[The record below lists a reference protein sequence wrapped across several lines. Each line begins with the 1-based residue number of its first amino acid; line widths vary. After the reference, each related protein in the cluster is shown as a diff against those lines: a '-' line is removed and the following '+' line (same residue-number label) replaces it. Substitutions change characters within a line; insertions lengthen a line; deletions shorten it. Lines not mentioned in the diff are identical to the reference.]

1 MSIRFKFR
9 SSVNYETLQLDGR
22 DSISVRELRA
32 RIIGGK
38 SFGGVQQPQQ
48 GFDLVFA
55 DALSGQE
62 YKGDDFQI
70 PTGSSVIVKRVP
82 GGAVPLS
89 VVSPHIEAVKDLG
102 MRDSFPLNPANES
115 MDAFD
120 DFGAELCPLPDSN
133 VQHFDL
139 EINRNNLIGNKKKE
153 IDGLRL
159 DSQKLDSDVTGPAVP
174 EGNDRNLM
182 QETRA
187 KGHLT
192 ANKLIRS
199 NFPVAESSNLPP
211 EMKCALC
218 NTIFKEAMMIPCCQH
233 SFCENCIRLVLI
245 EEKRCPKCFST
256 KYNVED
262 LLPNLSLR
270 QAIERFLESQILD
283 AGLEKTMQKDVPDGE
298 SRIEAKED
306 VSYALTRDIKSGLP
320 EQKDKHLHD
329 SRVVYSCHHDIMQRG
344 SEPFTPVADFQGE
357 NQPVVLPQANNP
369 GGERNFSAPGGYK
382 KWGRNCYTC
391 GSPDHLM
398 RDCPMS
404 YPSPMF
410 HPGDRSFQG
419 GMPGY
424 AAPYW
429 NGPTL
434 HHFRPFANMYTSPA
448 MMPFNTPMVPASPF
462 AIHPYFSSMHGG
474 LSGPGGN
481 MMMGNMG
488 PPHNAEY
495 FRLQY
500 SENRRKHSNENLRRE
515 PLSDDEDGFPE
526 VYQSKSPEKSH
537 NYKAKN
543 VRESSL
549 SHSGESYTRRAGG
562 RIKHEKYEESDIN
575 RHENRSHSS
584 LPGIEKRP
592 HSDNKSNLVKD
603 DVFRS
608 SDRHSGGR
616 HRHHHG
622 EPEKHHERRGFC
634 DSDSSLG
641 HHSIQKG
648 VKRRVGY
655 DDVRGS
661 HKKHRDSYL
670 ESSFER
676 RSPDD
681 PRRGCKKRDAGHYY
695 RDSRHVEKI
704 SRDKKHGRRQ
714 TTSVS
719 DEDHKN
725 EHRYHRRK

>member
-22 DSISVRELRA
+22 DSISVGELRA

-38 SFGGVQQPQQ
+38 SFGGVQEQQQ

-55 DALSGQE
+55 DALSAQE

-89 VVSPHIEAVKDLG
+89 VVSPIEAVKDLG
-102 MRDSFPLNPANES
+102 TKDSFPLNPANEP

-120 DFGAELCPLPDSN
+120 DFGSELCPLPDSN

-139 EINRNNLIGNKKKE
+139 EIKRNNLTGNEKKE
-153 IDGLRL
+153 IDGIRL
-159 DSQKLDSDVTGPAVP
+159 ESQKLDSDVTGPAIP
-174 EGNDRNLM
+174 EGSYKTGNDRNFLR
-182 QETRA
+182 ETTA

-192 ANKLIRS
+192 SNKLITS
-199 NFPVAESSNLPP
+199 NFPVAQSSYLPP

-233 SFCENCIRLVLI
+233 SFCENCIRSVLI

-262 LLPNLSLR
+262 LLPNLSLS
-270 QAIERFLESQILD
+270 QAIVRFLESQMLD
-283 AGLEKTMQKDVPDGE
+283 GGLEKTMQKDVPDGE
-298 SRIEAKED
+298 SRIEAKD
-306 VSYALTRDIKSGLP
+306 DASCALTRDVKSSLL
-320 EQKDKHLHD
+320 EQKDKHLHESGVVH
-329 SRVVYSCHHDIMQRG
+329 SRHHDIMQRG
-344 SEPFTPVADFQGE
+344 SNAFTPVADFQGE
-357 NQPVVLPQANNP
+357 NQPVVLPQANIP
-369 GGERNFSAPGGYK
+369 GGEKNFSAPGGYK

-410 HPGDRSFQG
+410 HPGDGSFQG

-424 AAPYW
+424 APPYW
-429 NGPTL
+429 NCPTL
-434 HHFRPFANMYTSPA
+434 HHFRPFANIYSSPA
-448 MMPFNTPMVPASPF
+448 MMPFNLPMVPASPF
-462 AIHPYFSSMHGG
+462 AVPPYFSSMHGG

-488 PPHNAEY
+488 PHNAEY
-495 FRLQY
+495 FGLQY
-500 SENRRKHSNENLRRE
+500 PENRRKHSNENLRRE
-515 PLSDDEDGFPE
+515 PLSDDEDGGFPE
-526 VYQSKSPEKSH
+526 VYQPNSPEKSH
-537 NYKAKN
+537 NYKAKK
-543 VRESSL
+543 VHESSL

-562 RIKHEKYEESDIN
+562 RIKHEKYEESGIN
-575 RHENRSHSS
+575 RHENSSHSS
-584 LPGIEKRP
+584 FPGIERRP
-592 HSDNKSNLVKD
+592 HSDKSNLVKD
-603 DVFRS
+603 DVFKS
-608 SDRHSGGR
+608 SDRHSDGR

-622 EPEKHHERRGFC
+622 ESEKHHERRGFC
-634 DSDSSLG
+634 ESDLSLG

-648 VKRRVGY
+648 VKRIIEH

-670 ESSFER
+670 ESGFER

-681 PRRGCKKRDAGHYY
+681 PRRGCKKGDAGHYH
-695 RDSRHVEKI
+695 RNSRHVEKI
-704 SRDKKHGRRQ
+704 SRDKEHGRRQ
-714 TTSVS
+714 NTSVS
-719 DEDHKN
+719 DEDRHY
-725 EHRYHRRK
+725 RRRK